1 MTWARVW
8 QPCEP
13 QAWGLVGGTGLLRT
27 VSIVITG
34 AGHPCVRGEAFF
46 TKVQEAALALF
57 ASAIVKA
64 AADLLP

>member
-1 MTWARVW
+1 M
-8 QPCEP
+8 
-13 QAWGLVGGTGLLRT
+13 VGGTGLLRT